1 MPEALLNIEHLD
13 AYYGKSHILQDVNLQ
28 VHPGELVVVVGRNGM
43 GKTTLLKSVM
53 GLPPVLRTGSI
64 TFDGQETVGMP
75 THDITNLGIGYV
87 PQGRMLFPSLSVD
100 EHLRFAWRQSGANSQ
115 WSPETVY
122 DLFPELNDRTHI
134 SGTLLSGGEQQ
145 MLAIGRALV
154 TNPLLLMMDEPS
166 EGLSTSVI
174 QRVEEV
180 CRQLSSSG
188 MAILLIE
195 QNIDMA
201 QSLAQRAYVV
211 VNGRIDR
218 ELQSATLATDPNQ
231 LIESLGVS
239 AATGELPPLQPEGP
253 EADAAIDASPA
264 KKVLAEPASEESLE
278 AVIGATAPT
287 LWSRTGLAE
296 TRAPEK
302 TAFTPPASDTRSSVL
317 QVSVADTIDRAAY
330 IAGTFDTKT
339 RDLLFIKSCLDRQ
352 RLRTIT
358 VDLSTSRK
366 PSPAAISPTEVAR
379 HHPQGIG
386 AVFTGDRGSAVAG
399 MAQAFT
405 RFMAGRRDVG
415 GIISAGGTGGTAL
428 ATPAMRSL
436 PVGLPKVMVSTVASG
451 NVRQYVGPADICMI
465 YSVTDVAG
473 INRIS
478 ASVLSNAAHALAGM
492 IGFRQ
497 EADRSWLPAI
507 GLTMFGVT
515 TPCVQAVTNAL
526 KLRYDCLVF
535 HATGTGGQ
543 SMEKLAESG
552 MLAGVIDIT
561 TTEVADFLVGGVMSA
576 GEDRMGAFIRSQI
589 PYVGSCGALDMVN
602 FEALDTVPQRFKDRN
617 LYQHN
622 PQVTLMRTTAAENQ
636 SFGRFIAA
644 KLNQMEGPV
653 RFLLPLKGVSLIDAP
668 GQPFHDP
675 AADRMLFDTLESEFR
690 PGSNR
695 RLIKLDMNIN
705 DPAFAKALVDHFLEI
720 IPSGSSGQKF

>member
-1 MPEALLNIEHLD
+1 
-13 AYYGKSHILQDVNLQ
+13 
-28 VHPGELVVVVGRNGM
+28 
-43 GKTTLLKSVM
+43 
-53 GLPPVLRTGSI
+53 
-64 TFDGQETVGMP
+64 
-75 THDITNLGIGYV
+75 
-87 PQGRMLFPSLSVD
+87 MLFPSLTVD

-115 WSPETVY
+115 WSPDTVY
-122 DLFPELNDRTHI
+122 DLFPELNNRVQI

-154 TNPLLLMMDEPS
+154 TNPQLLMMDEPS
-166 EGLSTSVI
+166 EGLSVLVI

-188 MAILLIE
+188 MAILLVE
-195 QNIDMA
+195 QNIEMA
-201 QSLAQRAYVV
+201 QSLAQRAYVF
-211 VNGRIDR
+211 VNGRIAR
-218 ELQSATLATDPNQ
+218 EMPAATLAADQ
-231 LIESLGVS
+231 KLLQEALGVTVG
-239 AATGELPPLQPEGP
+239 TGDLPPVQPEVEKAIEAVEKTAAEEEFP
-253 EADAAIDASPA
+253 EA
-264 KKVLAEPASEESLE
+264 V
-278 AVIGATAPT
+278 VGATAPT
-287 LWSRTGLAE
+287 LWSSAGLQKTRTEESTTSLPSKG
-296 TRAPEK
+296 
-302 TAFTPPASDTRSSVL
+302 DTHSAVL
-317 QVSVADTIDRAAY
+317 QVSVADTINRAAY
-330 IAGTFDTKT
+330 IVGTFDTKT

-379 HHPQGIG
+379 HHPEGVG

-399 MAQAFT
+399 MAEAFT

-451 NVRQYVGPADICMI
+451 NVRQYVGPSDICMI

-478 ASVLSNAAHALAGM
+478 ANVLSNAAHALAGM

-497 EADRSWLPAI
+497 ETDRSRLPAI

-515 TPCVQAVTNAL
+515 TPCVQAVAKAL
-526 KLRYDCLVF
+526 KTSYDCLVF

-552 MLAGVIDIT
+552 MLEGVVDVT

-576 GEDRMGAFIRSQI
+576 GEDRMGAIIRSRI

-602 FEALDTVPQRFKDRN
+602 FEAFDTVPQKFKDRN

-636 SFGRFIAA
+636 AFGRFIAG
-644 KLNQMEGPV
+644 KLNRMEGPV
-653 RFLLPLKGVSLIDAP
+653 RFLLPLKGVSMISLS
-668 GQPFHDP
+668 GQQFHDP
-675 AADRMLFDTLESEFR
+675 EADRMLFDTLESEFQ
-690 PGSNR
+690 PGPNR
-695 RLIKLDMNIN
+695 RLIKLDMSIN
-705 DPAFAKALVDHFLEI
+705 EPAFAQALVDNFLDI
-720 IPSGSSGQKF
+720 VAIKQ

>member
-1 MPEALLNIEHLD
+1 MPEPLLNIENLD
-13 AYYGKSHILQDVNLQ
+13 AYYGKSHVLQGINLK
-28 VHPGELVVVVGRNGM
+28 VHPGELTVVVGRNGM

-53 GLPPVLRTGSI
+53 GLPPLSRTGTI
-64 TFDGQETVGMP
+64 LFDAQETIDRP
-75 THDITNLGIGYV
+75 THEIAGLGIGYV
-87 PQGRMLFPSLSVD
+87 PQGRMLFPSLTVD
-100 EHLRFAWRQSGANSQ
+100 EHLRFAWRRHKDNSQ
-115 WSPETVY
+115 WSPEAVY
-122 DLFPELNDRTHI
+122 DLFPELKERVHI

-154 TNPLLLMMDEPS
+154 TNPLLLLMDEPS
-166 EGLSTSVI
+166 EGLSVLVI
-174 QRVEEV
+174 ERVEAV
-180 CRQLSSSG
+180 CRHLSSSG

-195 QNIDMA
+195 QNLEMA
-201 QSLAQRAYVV
+201 RSLAHHAYIF
-211 VNGRIDR
+211 VNGRIARD
-218 ELQSATLATDPNQ
+218 LSGDTLATDHHLLQQMLGVTVGTGDRLAEQPEKPKAV
-231 LIESLGVS
+231 ESLDKPADEAVVGAS
-239 AATGELPPLQPEGP
+239 APTRWSSTGP
-253 EADAAIDASPA
+253 AAVQIPAKRARITAASESPA
-264 KKVLAEPASEESLE
+264 
-278 AVIGATAPT
+278 T
-287 LWSRTGLAE
+287 
-296 TRAPEK
+296 
-302 TAFTPPASDTRSSVL
+302 VL
-317 QVSVADTIDRAAY
+317 QVPVADTINRAAY
-330 IAGTFDTKT
+330 IVGTFDTKA

-379 HHPQGIG
+379 HHPDGIG

-415 GIISAGGTGGTAL
+415 GIISAGGSGGTAL
-428 ATPAMRSL
+428 VTPAMRSL

-451 NVRQYVGPADICMI
+451 NVRQYVGPSDICMI

-492 IGFRQ
+492 VGFRQ
-497 EADRSWLPAI
+497 EADRSRLPAI

-515 TPCVQAVTNAL
+515 TPCVQAVTQAL
-526 KLRYDCLVF
+526 QMRYDCLVF

-552 MLAGVIDIT
+552 MLEGVIDIT
-561 TTEVADFLVGGVMSA
+561 TTELADFLMGGVMSA
-576 GEDRMGAFIRSQI
+576 GEDRMGAIIRSKI

-602 FEALDTVPQRFKDRN
+602 FEAIDTVPQKFKDRN

-636 SFGRFIAA
+636 AIGRFIAA

-668 GQPFHDP
+668 GKPFHDP

-690 PGSNR
+690 PGPNR
-695 RLIKLDMNIN
+695 RLIKLDLNIN
-705 DPAFAKALVDHFLEI
+705 DPAFAKALVDHFLDI
-720 IPSGSSGQKF
+720 IPSGNSGN

>member
-1 MPEALLNIEHLD
+1 MLIMPEALLNIEHLD

-28 VHPGELVVVVGRNGM
+28 VYPGELVVVVGRNGM

-53 GLPPVLRTGSI
+53 GLPPLLRTGSI
-64 TFDGQETVGMP
+64 TFDGRETVKLP
-75 THDITNLGIGYV
+75 THDITNLGVGYV
-87 PQGRMLFPSLSVD
+87 PQGRLLFPSLNVD
-100 EHLRFAWRQSGANSQ
+100 EHLRFAWRQNGANSQ

-122 DLFPELNDRTHI
+122 DLFPELNKRAHI

-154 TNPLLLMMDEPS
+154 TNPQLLMMDEPS
-166 EGLSTSVI
+166 EGLSTLVI
-174 QRVEEV
+174 QRVEAV
-180 CRQLSSSG
+180 CRQLSAGG
-188 MAILLIE
+188 MSILLIE
-195 QNIDMA
+195 QNIEMA

-211 VNGRIDR
+211 VNGRIAR
-218 ELQSATLATDPNQ
+218 ELPGATLTAQPNL
-231 LIESLGVS
+231 LIESLGMT
-239 AATGELPPLQPEGP
+239 TGTGGQPSELPGEPA
-253 EADAAIDASPA
+253 ADAAIEEVAAD
-264 KKVLAEPASEESLE
+264 KVLEKPASEERLE
-278 AVIGATAPT
+278 AVIGASAPT
-287 LWSRTGLAE
+287 LWSSSGLSEA
-296 TRAPEK
+296 RAPEK
-302 TAFTPPASDTRSSVL
+302 TAYTRPARETHSAVL
-317 QVSVADTIDRAAY
+317 QVSVADTINRAAY
-330 IAGTFDTKT
+330 IAGTFDTKA

-379 HHPQGIG
+379 HHPRGIE

-399 MAQAFT
+399 MARAFT

-415 GIISAGGTGGTAL
+415 GIISAGGSGGTAL
-428 ATPAMRSL
+428 VTPAMQSL

-451 NVRQYVGPADICMI
+451 NVRQYVGPSDICMI

-478 ASVLSNAAHALAGM
+478 ANVLSNAAHALAGM

-497 EADRSWLPAI
+497 EADRSRLPAI

-515 TPCVQAVTNAL
+515 TPCVQAVANAL
-526 KLRYDCLVF
+526 KTRYDCLVF

-543 SMEKLAESG
+543 SMEKLADSG
-552 MLAGVIDIT
+552 MLEGVIDIT

-576 GEDRMGAFIRSQI
+576 DEDRMGAIIRSQI

-602 FEALDTVPQRFKDRN
+602 FEALETLPQQFRDRTI
-617 LYQHN
+617 YQHN
-622 PQVTLMRTTAAENQ
+622 PQVTLMRTTAAENKE
-636 SFGRFIAA
+636 FGRFIAA
-644 KLNQMEGPV
+644 RLNRMEGPV

-675 AADRMLFDTLESEFR
+675 AADRMLFDTLESEFQ
-690 PGSNR
+690 PGPNR

-705 DPAFAKALVDHFLEI
+705 DPAFAQALVDNFLDIVELK
-720 IPSGSSGQKF
+720 Q

>member
-1 MPEALLNIEHLD
+1 
-13 AYYGKSHILQDVNLQ
+13 
-28 VHPGELVVVVGRNGM
+28 
-43 GKTTLLKSVM
+43 
-53 GLPPVLRTGSI
+53 
-64 TFDGQETVGMP
+64 
-75 THDITNLGIGYV
+75 
-87 PQGRMLFPSLSVD
+87 
-100 EHLRFAWRQSGANSQ
+100 
-115 WSPETVY
+115 
-122 DLFPELNDRTHI
+122 
-134 SGTLLSGGEQQ
+134 

-154 TNPLLLMMDEPS
+154 TNPQLLMMDEPS
-166 EGLSTSVI
+166 EGLSVLVI

-188 MAILLIE
+188 MAILLVE
-195 QNIDMA
+195 QNIEMA
-201 QSLAQRAYVV
+201 QSLAQRAYVF
-211 VNGRIDR
+211 VNGRIAR
-218 ELQSATLATDPNQ
+218 EMPAATLAADQ
-231 LIESLGVS
+231 ALLHEALGVS
-239 AATGELPPLQPEGP
+239 AGAGDMPPVRPEVAEADDTVEKTAAEEEFP
-253 EADAAIDASPA
+253 EA
-264 KKVLAEPASEESLE
+264 V
-278 AVIGATAPT
+278 VGATAPT
-287 LWSRTGLAE
+287 LWSSAGPQKARAAE
-296 TRAPEK
+296 ST
-302 TAFTPPASDTRSSVL
+302 TPLSSKSETHSAVL
-317 QVSVADTIDRAAY
+317 QVSVADTINRAAY

-379 HHPQGIG
+379 HHPEGVG

-399 MAQAFT
+399 MAEAFT
-405 RFMAGRRDVG
+405 RFMARRRDVG

-428 ATPAMRSL
+428 VTPAMQSL

-451 NVRQYVGPADICMI
+451 NVRQYVGPSDICMI

-478 ASVLSNAAHALAGM
+478 ANVLSNAAHALAGM

-497 EADRSWLPAI
+497 EADRSRLPAI

-515 TPCVQAVTNAL
+515 TPCVQAVVKAL
-526 KLRYDCLVF
+526 KARYDCLVF

-552 MLAGVIDIT
+552 MLEGVVDVT

-576 GEDRMGAFIRSQI
+576 GEDRMGAIIRSQI

-602 FEALDTVPQRFKDRN
+602 FEALDTVPQKFKDRN

-636 SFGRFIAA
+636 AFGRFIAG
-644 KLNQMEGPV
+644 KLNRMEGPV
-653 RFLLPLKGVSLIDAP
+653 RFLLPLKGVSMISVS
-668 GQPFHDP
+668 GQQFHDP
-675 AADRMLFDTLESEFR
+675 EADRMLFDTLESEFQHG
-690 PGSNR
+690 PNR
-695 RLIKLDMNIN
+695 RLIKLDMSIN
-705 DPAFAKALVDHFLEI
+705 DPAFAQALVDNFLDI
-720 IPSGSSGQKF
+720 AAIKQ

>member
-1 MPEALLNIEHLD
+1 MSEPLLNIEHLD
-13 AYYGKSHILQDVNLQ
+13 AYYGKSHILQGVNLQ
-28 VHPGELVVVVGRNGM
+28 VHPGELIVVVGRNGM

-53 GLPPVLRTGSI
+53 GLPPVSRTGTI
-64 TFDGQETVGMP
+64 LFDGQETIDRP
-75 THDITNLGIGYV
+75 THEIANLGIGYV
-87 PQGRMLFPSLSVD
+87 PQGRMLFPSLTVD
-100 EHLRFAWRQSGANSQ
+100 EHLRFAWRRRVDNSQ

-122 DLFPELNDRTHI
+122 DLFPELKNRADI

-166 EGLSTSVI
+166 EGLSVSVI

-180 CRQLSSSG
+180 CRHLSSQG

-195 QNIDMA
+195 QNLDMA
-201 QSLAQRAYVV
+201 QSLAQRAYIF
-211 VNGRIDR
+211 VNGRIARD
-218 ELQSATLATDPNQ
+218 LS
-231 LIESLGVS
+231 S
-239 AATGELPPLQPEGP
+239 AALAADRHLLQQLLKVTAGTGDLASEQPAEP
-253 EADAAIDASPA
+253 EA
-264 KKVLAEPASEESLE
+264 VEEPATEVIPE
-278 AVIGATAPT
+278 AVVGATAPT
-287 LWSRTGLAE
+287 LWSSADLSEARALESTTLTPPVSE
-296 TRAPEK
+296 TR
-302 TAFTPPASDTRSSVL
+302 PAAL

-330 IAGTFDTKT
+330 IAGTFDTKA
-339 RDLLFIKSCLDRQ
+339 RDLLFIKYCLDRR

-399 MAQAFT
+399 MAEAFT

-415 GIISAGGTGGTAL
+415 GIISAGGSGGTAL
-428 ATPAMRSL
+428 VTPAMRSL
-436 PVGLPKVMVSTVASG
+436 PVGVPKVMVSTVASG
-451 NVRQYVGPADICMI
+451 NVRQYVGPSDICMM

-497 EADRSWLPAI
+497 EADRSRLPAI

-515 TPCVQAVTNAL
+515 TPCVQAITKAL
-526 KLRYDCLVF
+526 QMRYDCLVF

-543 SMEKLAESG
+543 SMEKLVESG
-552 MLAGVIDIT
+552 MLEGVIDVT

-576 GEDRMGAFIRSQI
+576 GEDRMGAIIRSQI

-602 FEALDTVPQRFKDRN
+602 FEALDSVPQKFKDRN

-636 SFGRFIAA
+636 AIGRFIAA

-668 GQPFHDP
+668 GKPFHDP

-690 PGSNR
+690 PGPNR
-695 RLIKLDMNIN
+695 RLIKLALNIN
-705 DPAFAKALVDHFLEI
+705 DPAFAKALVDHFLDI
-720 IPSGSSGQKF
+720 ILMQ

>member
-13 AYYGKSHILQDVNLQ
+13 AYYGKSHILQDVNLR
-28 VHPGELVVVVGRNGM
+28 VHPGELTVVVGRNGM

-53 GLPPVLRTGSI
+53 GLPPLSRTGTI
-64 TFDGQETVGMP
+64 LFDDRETIDRP
-75 THDITNLGIGYV
+75 THEIAGLGIGYV

-100 EHLRFAWRQSGANSQ
+100 EHLRFAWRRNEANSQ
-115 WSPETVY
+115 WSPATVY
-122 DLFPELNDRTHI
+122 DLFPELKDRSHI
-134 SGTLLSGGEQQ
+134 AGNLLSGGEQQ

-166 EGLSTSVI
+166 EGLSVLVI

-195 QNIDMA
+195 QNLEMA
-201 QSLAQRAYVV
+201 QSLAHHTYIF
-211 VNGRIDR
+211 VNGRIARD
-218 ELQSATLATDPNQ
+218 LPAAALAADEHLLHQ
-231 LIESLGVS
+231 LLGVS
-239 AATGELPPLQPEGP
+239 AGAGDLPP
-253 EADAAIDASPA
+253 
-264 KKVLAEPASEESLE
+264 AEPVKPETEQKPAAEEIPA
-278 AVIGATAPT
+278 AVVGAVAPT
-287 LWSRTGLAE
+287 LWHRAGLPEART
-296 TRAPEK
+296 PESPRP
-302 TAFTPPASDTRSSVL
+302 TPPVSKTQSAVL
-317 QVSVADTIDRAAY
+317 QVPVADTIDRAAY
-330 IAGTFDTKT
+330 IVGTFDTKA
-339 RDLLFIKSCLDRQ
+339 RDLLYIKSCLDRQ

-399 MAQAFT
+399 MAQAFIH
-405 RFMAGRRDVG
+405 FMAKRRDVG
-415 GIISAGGTGGTAL
+415 GIISAGGSGGTAL
-428 ATPAMRSL
+428 VTPAMRSL
-436 PVGLPKVMVSTVASG
+436 PVGIPKVMVSTVASG
-451 NVRQYVGPADICMI
+451 NVRQYVGPSDICMI

-478 ASVLSNAAHALAGM
+478 AKVLSNAAHALAGM

-497 EADRSWLPAI
+497 EADPSRLPAI

-515 TPCVQAVTNAL
+515 TPCVQAVTQAL
-526 KLRYDCLVF
+526 KMRYDCLVF

-552 MLAGVIDIT
+552 MLAGVIDVT
-561 TTEVADFLVGGVMSA
+561 TTEVADFLMGGVMSA
-576 GEDRMGAFIRSQI
+576 GEDRMGAIIRSQI

-602 FEALDTVPQRFKDRN
+602 FEAIDTVPQNFKDRN

-622 PQVTLMRTTAAENQ
+622 PQVTLMRTTPEENQ
-636 SFGRFIAA
+636 AIGRFIAA

-668 GQPFHDP
+668 GKPFHDP

-690 PGSNR
+690 PGPNR

-705 DPAFAKALVDHFLEI
+705 DPAFAQALVDNFLDI
-720 IPSGSSGQKF
+720 I

>member
-1 MPEALLNIEHLD
+1 MSEPLLKIEGLD
-13 AYYGKSHILQDVNLQ
+13 AFYGKSHILQGVDLHVG
-28 VHPGELVVVVGRNGM
+28 PGELVVIVGRNGM

-53 GLPPVLRTGSI
+53 GMPPLSRTGSI
-64 TFDGQETVGMP
+64 LFDHQETIDKP
-75 THDITNLGIGYV
+75 THEIAGRGIGYV
-87 PQGRMLFPSLSVD
+87 PQGRLLYPSLSVD
-100 EHLRFAWRQSGANSQ
+100 EHLRFAWNQSRADGE

-122 DLFPELNDRTHI
+122 ELFPELKKRVHV

-166 EGLSTSVI
+166 EGLSTLVI
-174 QRVEEV
+174 QRVEDV
-180 CRQLSSSG
+180 CRHLSSHG
-188 MAILLIE
+188 MAILLVE
-195 QNIDMA
+195 QNLEMA
-201 QSLAQRAYVV
+201 QSLAQRAYVF
-211 VNGRIDR
+211 VNGRIAR
-218 ELQSATLATDPNQ
+218 ELPAATLTADQHLLQQ
-231 LIESLGVS
+231 LLGVT
-239 AATGELPPLQPEGP
+239 TGASDLPPEQPEEQVAHSTS
-253 EADAAIDASPA
+253 EAPAAEGIA
-264 KKVLAEPASEESLE
+264 E
-278 AVIGATAPT
+278 AVVGASAPT
-287 LWSRTGLAE
+287 LWSGADLPNSRTPKRT
-296 TRAPEK
+296 TRPSAPSQGQS
-302 TAFTPPASDTRSSVL
+302 TALNVT
-317 QVSVADTIDRAAY
+317 VADAIDRAAY
-330 IAGTFDTKT
+330 IIGTFDTKA

-379 HHPQGIG
+379 HHPDGIG

-399 MAQAFT
+399 MAEAFT
-405 RFMAGRRDVG
+405 RFMSGRRDVG

-436 PVGLPKVMVSTVASG
+436 PVGIPKVMVSTVASG
-451 NVRQYVGPADICMI
+451 NVRQYVGPSDICMM

-478 ASVLSNAAHALAGM
+478 AKVLSNAAHALAGM

-497 EADRSWLPAI
+497 EEDRSRLPAI

-515 TPCVQAVTNAL
+515 TPCVQAVTQAL
-526 KLRYDCLVF
+526 KMRYDCLVF

-552 MLAGVIDIT
+552 MLEGVIDVT
-561 TTEVADFLVGGVMSA
+561 TTEVADYFLGGVMSA
-576 GEDRMGAFIRSQI
+576 GEDRMGAIIRSKI

-602 FEALDTVPQRFKDRN
+602 FEAIDTVPQAFKDRN
-617 LYQHN
+617 LYRHN
-622 PQVTLMRTTAAENQ
+622 PQVTLMRTTPAENQ
-636 SFGRFIAA
+636 KFGRFIAA

-668 GQPFHDP
+668 DKPFHDP
-675 AADRMLFDTLESEFR
+675 AADRMLFETLEKEFR
-690 PGSNR
+690 PGPNR
-695 RLIKLDMNIN
+695 QLIKLDANIN
-705 DPAFAKALVDHFLEI
+705 DPLFAEALVDHFLDI
-720 IPSGSSGQKF
+720 IPSGSSGH

>member
-1 MPEALLNIEHLD
+1 MSEALLDIEHLD

-53 GLPPVLRTGSI
+53 GLPPLLRTGSI
-64 TFDGQETVGMP
+64 TFDGQETVKMP

-87 PQGRMLFPSLSVD
+87 PQGRMLFPSLTVD
-100 EHLRFAWRQSGANSQ
+100 EHLRFAWRQSVANSQ

-122 DLFPELNDRTHI
+122 ELFPELNKRTHI

-166 EGLSTSVI
+166 EGLSVTVI

-195 QNIDMA
+195 QNIEMA
-201 QSLAQRAYVV
+201 QSLAQRAYVF
-211 VNGRIDR
+211 VNGRIAR
-218 ELQSATLATDPNQ
+218 ELPAATLEAEQNLLQ
-231 LIESLGVS
+231 ESLGVTTGTGDLPSQQRREPQADEATEES
-239 AATGELPPLQPEGP
+239 AADETP
-253 EADAAIDASPA
+253 AA
-264 KKVLAEPASEESLE
+264 V
-278 AVIGATAPT
+278 VGATAPT
-287 LWSRTGLAE
+287 LWSSAGLPEIQASENKTLSPLVSE
-296 TRAPEK
+296 TRSA
-302 TAFTPPASDTRSSVL
+302 VL
-317 QVSVADTIDRAAY
+317 QVSVAETIDRAAY
-330 IAGTFDTKT
+330 IAGTFDTKA

-379 HHPQGIG
+379 HHPEGIG

-405 RFMAGRRDVG
+405 RFMAGRRDMG
-415 GIISAGGTGGTAL
+415 GIISAGGSGGTAL
-428 ATPAMRSL
+428 VTPAMRSL
-436 PVGLPKVMVSTVASG
+436 PVGVPKVMVSTVASG
-451 NVRQYVGPADICMI
+451 NVRQYVGPSDICMI

-497 EADRSWLPAI
+497 EADRSRLPAI

-515 TPCVQAVTNAL
+515 TPCVQAVTKAL
-526 KLRYDCLVF
+526 KMRYDCLVF

-552 MLAGVIDIT
+552 MLEGVIDIT

-576 GEDRMGAFIRSQI
+576 GEDRMGAIIRSQI

-602 FEALDTVPQRFKDRN
+602 FEAFDTVPQKFKDRN

-675 AADRMLFDTLESEFR
+675 AADRMLFDTLENELR
-690 PGSNR
+690 PGPNR

-705 DPAFAKALVDHFLEI
+705 DPAFAQALVDHFLEI
-720 IPSGSSGQKF
+720 ILKQQ

>member
-1 MPEALLNIEHLD
+1 MSEALLDIEHLD

-53 GLPPVLRTGSI
+53 GLPPLLRTGSI
-64 TFDGQETVGMP
+64 TFDGQETVKMP

-87 PQGRMLFPSLSVD
+87 PQGRMLFPSLTVD
-100 EHLRFAWRQSGANSQ
+100 EHLRFAWRQSVANSQ

-122 DLFPELNDRTHI
+122 ELFPELNKRTHI

-166 EGLSTSVI
+166 EGLSVTVI

-195 QNIDMA
+195 QNIEMA
-201 QSLAQRAYVV
+201 QSLAQRAYVF
-211 VNGRIDR
+211 VNGRIAR
-218 ELQSATLATDPNQ
+218 ELPAATLEAEQNLLQ
-231 LIESLGVS
+231 ESLGVTTGTGDLPSQQRREQQADEATEES
-239 AATGELPPLQPEGP
+239 AADETP
-253 EADAAIDASPA
+253 AA
-264 KKVLAEPASEESLE
+264 V
-278 AVIGATAPT
+278 VGATAPT
-287 LWSRTGLAE
+287 LWSSAGLPEIQASENKTLSPLVSE
-296 TRAPEK
+296 TRSA
-302 TAFTPPASDTRSSVL
+302 VL
-317 QVSVADTIDRAAY
+317 QVSVAETIDRAAY
-330 IAGTFDTKT
+330 IAGTFDTKA

-379 HHPQGIG
+379 HHPEGIG

-405 RFMAGRRDVG
+405 RFMAGRRDMG
-415 GIISAGGTGGTAL
+415 GIISAGGSGGTAL
-428 ATPAMRSL
+428 VTPAMRSL
-436 PVGLPKVMVSTVASG
+436 PVGVPKVMVSTVASG
-451 NVRQYVGPADICMI
+451 NVRQYVGPSDICMI

-497 EADRSWLPAI
+497 EADRSRLPAI

-515 TPCVQAVTNAL
+515 TPCVQAVTKAL
-526 KLRYDCLVF
+526 KMRYDCLVF

-552 MLAGVIDIT
+552 MLEGVIDIT

-576 GEDRMGAFIRSQI
+576 GEDRMGAIIRSQI

-602 FEALDTVPQRFKDRN
+602 FEAFDTVPQKFKDRN

-675 AADRMLFDTLESEFR
+675 AADRMLFDTLENELR
-690 PGSNR
+690 PGPNR

-705 DPAFAKALVDHFLEI
+705 DPAFAQALVDHFLEI
-720 IPSGSSGQKF
+720 ILKQQ

>member
-43 GKTTLLKSVM
+43 GKTTLLKSVL
-53 GLPPVLRTGSI
+53 GLPPLLRTGSI
-64 TFDGQETVGMP
+64 SFDGLETVKMP

-87 PQGRMLFPSLSVD
+87 PQGRMLFPSLTVD
-100 EHLRFAWRQSGANSQ
+100 EHLRFAWRQSVANSQ

-122 DLFPELNDRTHI
+122 DLFPELNKRAHI

-166 EGLSTSVI
+166 EGLSALVI

-180 CRQLSSSG
+180 CRHLSSRG
-188 MAILLIE
+188 IAILLIE
-195 QNIDMA
+195 QNIEMA
-201 QSLAQRAYVV
+201 QSLAQRAYVF
-211 VNGRIDR
+211 VNGRIAR
-218 ELQSATLATDPNQ
+218 EVPAATLATDQNLLQ
-231 LIESLGVS
+231 ESLGVT
-239 AATGELPPLQPEGP
+239 TGDLPSVQPEQS
-253 EADAAIDASPA
+253 EAAIKAPTADIA
-264 KKVLAEPASEESLE
+264 LEEPAAEENLE
-278 AVIGATAPT
+278 AVIGASAPT
-287 LWSRTGLAE
+287 LWSRPGLAE
-296 TRAPEK
+296 ARAPEE
-302 TAFTPPASDTRSSVL
+302 TAISPLVSETHSAVL

-330 IAGTFDTKT
+330 IAGTFDTKA

-352 RLRTIT
+352 RLRTIS

-415 GIISAGGTGGTAL
+415 GIISAGGSGGTAL
-428 ATPAMRSL
+428 VTPAMQSL

-451 NVRQYVGPADICMI
+451 NVRQYVGPSDICMI

-478 ASVLSNAAHALAGM
+478 AKVLSNAAHALAGM
-492 IGFRQ
+492 ISFRQ
-497 EADRSWLPAI
+497 EADRSRLPAI

-515 TPCVQAVTNAL
+515 TPCVQAVTKAL
-526 KLRYDCLVF
+526 KMRYDCLVF
-535 HATGTGGQ
+535 HATGAGGQ

-552 MLAGVIDIT
+552 MLEGVIDIT

-576 GEDRMGAFIRSQI
+576 GEDRLGAIIRSQI

-602 FEALDTVPQRFKDRN
+602 FEALDTVPQKFKDRN

-636 SFGRFIAA
+636 AFGGFIAA

-653 RFLLPLKGVSLIDAP
+653 CFLLPLKGISLIDAP
-668 GQPFHDP
+668 DKPFHDP

-690 PGSNR
+690 PGPNR

-705 DPAFAKALVDHFLEI
+705 DPAFAQALVDHFLDI
-720 IPSGSSGQKF
+720 ISAGSAGH

>member
-43 GKTTLLKSVM
+43 GKTTLLKSIM
-53 GLPPVLRTGSI
+53 GLPPLVRNGSI
-64 TFDGQETVGMP
+64 TFDDRETIKMP

-100 EHLRFAWRQSGANSQ
+100 EHLRFAWRQGGANSQ

-122 DLFPELNDRTHI
+122 DLFPELNKRAQI

-154 TNPLLLMMDEPS
+154 TNPLLLLMDEPS
-166 EGLSTSVI
+166 EGLSTLVI

-180 CRQLSSSG
+180 CRHLSSSG

-195 QNIDMA
+195 QNIEMA
-201 QSLAQRAYVV
+201 QSLAQRAYVF
-211 VNGRIDR
+211 VNGRVAR
-218 ELQSATLATDPNQ
+218 ELQATTLAADPN
-231 LIESLGVS
+231 LLSESLGVT
-239 AATGELPPLQPEGP
+239 AGTGDVPSMPP
-253 EADAAIDASPA
+253 EADVVSEGPPAADM
-264 KKVLAEPASEESLE
+264 VLEEPASEESID
-278 AVIGATAPT
+278 AVIGASAPT
-287 LWSRTGLAE
+287 LWSRTDLPEAP
-296 TRAPEK
+296 APEK
-302 TAFTPPASDTRSSVL
+302 TAFTPPVSATHSSVL

-330 IAGTFDTKT
+330 IVGTFDTKA
-339 RDLLFIKSCLDRQ
+339 RDLLYIKSCLDRQ

-379 HHPQGIG
+379 HHPRGIG

-399 MAQAFT
+399 MALAFT
-405 RFMAGRRDVG
+405 RFMAQRRDVG
-415 GIISAGGTGGTAL
+415 GIISAGGSGGTAL
-428 ATPAMRSL
+428 VTPAMQSL
-436 PVGLPKVMVSTVASG
+436 PVGVPKVMVSTVASG
-451 NVRQYVGPADICMI
+451 NVRQYVGPSDICMI
-465 YSVTDVAG
+465 NSVTDVAG

-478 ASVLSNAAHALAGM
+478 ANVLSNAAHALAGM

-497 EADRSWLPAI
+497 EADHSRLPAI

-515 TPCVQAVTNAL
+515 TPCVQAVTKAL
-526 KLRYDCLVF
+526 KMRYDCLVF

-552 MLAGVIDIT
+552 QLEGVIDVT

-576 GEDRMGAFIRSQI
+576 GEDRMGAIIRSQI

-602 FEALDTVPQRFKDRN
+602 FEAIDTLPQKFKDRN

-622 PQVTLMRTTAAENQ
+622 PQVTLMRTSAAENQ

-644 KLNQMEGPV
+644 RLNRMEGPV

-675 AADRMLFDTLESEFR
+675 AADRMLFETLESEFR
-690 PGSNR
+690 PGPNR

-705 DPAFAKALVDHFLEI
+705 DPAFAQALVDHFLEI
-720 IPSGSSGQKF
+720 VHGPGKPEPRK

>member
-1 MPEALLNIEHLD
+1 MPEPLLDIEHLD
-13 AYYGKSHILQDVNLQ
+13 AYYGKSHILQGVNLQ
-28 VHPGELVVVVGRNGM
+28 VHPGELIVVVGRNGM

-53 GLPPVLRTGSI
+53 GLPPLSRTGTI
-64 TFDGQETVGMP
+64 LFDAQETIDRP
-75 THDITNLGIGYV
+75 THEIAGLGIGYV
-87 PQGRMLFPSLSVD
+87 PQGRMLFPSLTVD
-100 EHLRFAWRQSGANSQ
+100 EHLRFAWRRSEQNSQ
-115 WSPETVY
+115 WTPETAY
-122 DLFPELNDRTHI
+122 DLFPELKERAHI
-134 SGTLLSGGEQQ
+134 TGNLLSGGEQQ

-166 EGLSTSVI
+166 EGLSALVI

-180 CRQLSSSG
+180 CRHLSSRG
-188 MAILLIE
+188 MAILMIE
-195 QNIDMA
+195 QNLEMA
-201 QSLAQRAYVV
+201 QSLAHRAYIF
-211 VNGRIDR
+211 VNGRIARDLPAADLAADQHL
-218 ELQSATLATDPNQ
+218 LQQMLGLTAGRRDLAP
-231 LIESLGVS
+231 E
-239 AATGELPPLQPEGP
+239 QPEEPAADEALEEPVVHEAPEEPAAEEIP
-253 EADAAIDASPA
+253 EA
-264 KKVLAEPASEESLE
+264 V
-278 AVIGATAPT
+278 VGATAPT
-287 LWSRTGLAE
+287 LWSSAGLQGVQ
-296 TRAPEK
+296 APENI
-302 TAFTPPASDTRSSVL
+302 THAPPVSETHSPVL

-330 IAGTFDTKT
+330 IAGTFDTKA

-379 HHPQGIG
+379 HHPEGIG

-415 GIISAGGTGGTAL
+415 GIISAGGSGGTAL
-428 ATPAMRSL
+428 VTPAMRSL
-436 PVGLPKVMVSTVASG
+436 PVGVPKVMVSTVASG
-451 NVRQYVGPADICMI
+451 NVRQYVGPSDICMI

-478 ASVLSNAAHALAGM
+478 ANVLSNAANALAGM

-497 EADRSWLPAI
+497 EADRSRLPAI

-515 TPCVQAVTNAL
+515 TPCVQAVTKAL
-526 KLRYDCLVF
+526 KMRYDCLVF

-552 MLAGVIDIT
+552 MLEGVIDIT

-576 GEDRMGAFIRSQI
+576 GEDRLGAIIRSQI

-602 FEALDTVPQRFKDRN
+602 FEALDTVPQEFKDRN

-636 SFGRFIAA
+636 KIGHFIAA

-668 GQPFHDP
+668 DKPFHDP
-675 AADRMLFDTLESEFR
+675 EADRILFDTLESEFQ
-690 PGSNR
+690 PGPNR

-705 DPAFAKALVDHFLEI
+705 DPTFAKALVDNFLDI
-720 IPSGSSGQKF
+720 IPSGSSGH